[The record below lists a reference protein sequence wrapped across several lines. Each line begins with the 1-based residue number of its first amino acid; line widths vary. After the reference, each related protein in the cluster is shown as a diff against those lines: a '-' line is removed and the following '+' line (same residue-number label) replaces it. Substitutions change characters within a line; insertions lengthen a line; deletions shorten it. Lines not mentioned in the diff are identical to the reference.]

1 MAREFFCAYHSMLED
16 MEALSDAEKGRL
28 FTACLIYSKTGEA
41 PILVGNE
48 RFIFPTF
55 MNRIDKDRSGHAYGS
70 AHWNWR
76 GGATPE
82 NQRDRNSIE
91 YRKWRSAVFRRDD
104 YTCLHCGERGGR
116 LNAHHKK
123 PWSTFKTLRYDIS
136 NGVTLCEKC
145 HRAEHRR
152 GQ

>member
-1 MAREFFCAYHSMLED
+1 MLED

-48 RFIFPTF
+48 RFVFPAF
-55 MNRIDKDRSGHAYGS
+55 MSRIDKDRSGRTYGP

-76 GGATPE
+76 GGVTPE
-82 NQRDRNSIE
+82 NQKGRNSIE
-91 YRKWRSAVFRRDD
+91 YRKWRNAVFSRDN
-104 YTCLHCGERGGR
+104 YTCLYCGERGGR

-123 PWSTFKTLRYDIS
+123 PWSTFKALRYDIS
-136 NGVTLCEKC
+136 NGITLCEKC